1 MPCIAWGRNARY
13 VSELGVGEKVYLTGR
28 IQSRQYQKKIDD
40 ETSET
45 RTAFEISISQISIED
60 NVERVLDILPL
71 ESESAS
77 TTISAT

>member
-1 MPCIAWGRNARY
+1 M
-13 VSELGVGEKVYLTGR
+13 KVYLTGR